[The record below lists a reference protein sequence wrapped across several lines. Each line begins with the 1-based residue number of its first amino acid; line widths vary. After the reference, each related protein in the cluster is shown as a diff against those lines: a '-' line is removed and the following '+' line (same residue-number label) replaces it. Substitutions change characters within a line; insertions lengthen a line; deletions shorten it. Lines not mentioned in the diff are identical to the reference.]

1 MSHGTAEPQI
11 STIKISTRPDGS
23 SGRSRRNNRH
33 GLGWELY
40 RNGNGP
46 LNGLGHGGYWRGFNT
61 MFYSDLIN
69 NNSVVLLSNR
79 GESLD

>member
-1 MSHGTAEPQI
+1 MVGRAAPDE
-11 STIKISTRPDGS
+11 TIVT
-23 SGRSRRNNRH
+23 
-33 GLGWELY
+33 GWG
-40 RNGNGP
+40 GNSIAMGKGP

>member
-1 MSHGTAEPQI
+1 
-11 STIKISTRPDGS
+11 
-23 SGRSRRNNRH
+23 
-33 GLGWELY
+33 LGWELY

-46 LNGLGHGGYWRGFNT
+46 LNGLGHRGYWRGFNT